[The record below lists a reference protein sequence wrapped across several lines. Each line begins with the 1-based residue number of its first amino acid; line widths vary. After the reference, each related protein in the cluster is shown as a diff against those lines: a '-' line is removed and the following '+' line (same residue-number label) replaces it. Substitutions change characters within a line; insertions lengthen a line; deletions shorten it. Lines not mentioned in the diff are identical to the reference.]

1 MRHMTKTMCVTAM
14 LVVTAPDANADP
26 ALVVTDLN
34 MRSAPSTGYAVMD
47 TIPGGTIVNAR
58 YCISNGW
65 CRVIWDGRRGWV
77 SGRYL
82 RTERFADRLAPPPPV
97 FFGSPPPYFGG

>member
-1 MRHMTKTMCVTAM
+1 M
-14 LVVTAPDANADP
+14 LMVAAPHAKADP

-34 MRSAPSTGYAVMD
+34 MRTAPSRSYAVID
-47 TIPGGTIVNAR
+47 VIPGGAVINAR

-65 CRVIWDGRRGWV
+65 CRVVWDGRRGWV

-82 RTERFADRLAPPPPV
+82 RTERFDRLAPPPPV
-97 FFGSPPPYFGG
+97 FGLLPPYLGG

>member
-1 MRHMTKTMCVTAM
+1 MRYMTKTLCAAAM
-14 LVVTAPDANADP
+14 LVVTATHANAEP

-34 MRSAPSTGYAVMD
+34 MRSAPSTGYAVVD
-47 TIPGGTIVNAR
+47 VIPAGALVNAR

-65 CRVIWDGRRGWV
+65 CRVVWDGRRGWV

-82 RTERFADRLAPPPPV
+82 RTERFAGRLAPPPPV
-97 FFGSPPPYFGG
+97 FFGSPPYFGG